1 MKWETVGSATPP
13 SFSAEIIRILRKVNP
28 STLRPK
34 GRGLLRVDPEPR
46 SFTPSS
52 KTGLGAAERVN
63 KNWKSSKWEK
73 DSSRFSYGSR
83 P

>member
-1 MKWETVGSATPP
+1 MKWETAGSATPP

-63 KNWKSSKWEK
+63 VDERGKAPQSASS
-73 DSSRFSYGSR
+73 Y
-83 P
+83 